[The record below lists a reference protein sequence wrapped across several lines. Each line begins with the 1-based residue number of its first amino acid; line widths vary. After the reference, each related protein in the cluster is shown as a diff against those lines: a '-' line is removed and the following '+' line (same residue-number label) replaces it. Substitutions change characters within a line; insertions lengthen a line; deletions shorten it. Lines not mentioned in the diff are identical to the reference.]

1 MHAWKQAE
9 PDRRVDEAI
18 ERGLTYLAGSQRPDG
33 SWVPLWFGNQY
44 FPGEENPVYG
54 TARVLLAYRDLDLMA
69 SPPAQQGAVWLA
81 THTDPGGGWDGGP
94 GGDTAGGEP
103 TVEET
108 ALAVEALLAAPGGPA
123 VDTALKEG
131 LGWLVAAINA
141 GKHRESAPIGFYFA
155 KLWYYEKLYP
165 LVFTVAALG
174 QAIRRFPPA

>member
-1 MHAWKQAE
+1 MVAL
-9 PDRRVDEAI
+9 VGI
-18 ERGLTYLAGSQRPDG
+18 RP
-33 SWVPLWFGNQY
+33 
-44 FPGEENPVYG
+44 
-54 TARVLLAYRDLDLMA
+54 AA
-69 SPPAQQGAVWLA
+69 
-81 THTDPGGGWDGGP
+81 
-94 GGDTAGGEP
+94 EP

-131 LGWLVAAINA
+131 LGWLVAAIDA